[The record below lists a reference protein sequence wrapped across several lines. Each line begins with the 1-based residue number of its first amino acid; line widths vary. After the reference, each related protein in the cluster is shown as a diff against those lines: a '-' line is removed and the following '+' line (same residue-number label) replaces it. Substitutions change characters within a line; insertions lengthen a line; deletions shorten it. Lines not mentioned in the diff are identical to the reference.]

1 MRLIKILLLINQ
13 ISNSKADERKE
24 FKQIYDNN
32 KDKIICAG
40 KT

>member
-13 ISNSKADERKE
+13 ISNSKVDERKE
-24 FKQIYDNN
+24 FKQIYDN
-32 KDKIICAG
+32 KDKIIYTG